1 MEKHFYYESTLRLCS
16 SLQLE
21 KSLQSY
27 FEFIRDEL
35 PIDGLFVNI
44 FRKQFN
50 DIQFIAHVDDTQC
63 CTLDKRV
70 QNVALTEE
78 YLCVFV

>member
-27 FEFIRDEL
+27 FEYIRYEL

-50 DIQFIAHVDDTQC
+50 DIQFIAHVNDTHC
-63 CTLDKRV
+63 CTLDKCIPIPETM
-70 QNVALTEE
+70 ALD
-78 YLCVFV
+78 LVDP